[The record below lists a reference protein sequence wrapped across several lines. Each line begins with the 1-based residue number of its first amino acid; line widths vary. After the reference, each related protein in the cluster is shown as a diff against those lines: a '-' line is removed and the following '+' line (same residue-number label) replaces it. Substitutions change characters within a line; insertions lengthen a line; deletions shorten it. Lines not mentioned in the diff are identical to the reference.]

1 MFSTAHLHKCMPHL
15 ATFTWKPR
23 LLCLA
28 KFRVKFLSGP
38 PLGLQRRVPRL
49 FWICALI
56 GLLMLVGKAAE
67 IGPKCLSGSRCLS
80 CLGCGIFD
88 GWARWRGYINWEP
101 KIFSLKLVTF
111 RSWNVCFLKVSK
123 DDVASSL
130 CIFAKR
136 PVYWG
141 NISCQKSLSHPVAR
155 YSRPWP
161 PCTCPVQGGW
171 TGECLMRS

>member
-1 MFSTAHLHKCMPHL
+1 MYASFSHLHLKTSTVVPSKVPGEVLIRTSPGASKTSSSTILDLCPHRT
-15 ATFTWKPR
+15 AD
-23 LLCLA
+23 
-28 KFRVKFLSGP
+28 
-38 PLGLQRRVPRL
+38 
-49 FWICALI
+49 
-56 GLLMLVGKAAE
+56 VGWE
-67 IGPKCLSGSRCLS
+67 GSRNRTEVPVWFTMFKLPWLRHLWWMS
-80 CLGCGIFD
+80 KVTRI
-88 GWARWRGYINWEP
+88 YINWEP